1 MSDMTAVCSLPTHLF
16 LYQHLD
22 HAARCWPDRPAIRDG
37 RRALTYAGLQAE
49 ALGAAQRLADAGT
62 RPGDRVILLLGN
74 SVDFAVAYWGAVHAG
89 AVVTPISPETPV
101 EKLGWIIADCTPRV
115 VVAEPGPSDQAVLAM
130 PHDSTAVFLTPADLA
145 VRTSLVSPPCA
156 GRLIDQDLGCMIYTS
171 GSTGTPK
178 GVMLSHQN
186 LTAAA
191 RSVCTYL
198 GYRGEDRIFVTVP
211 LTFDYGMHQLT
222 MAALVGAEVIVERS
236 FGNAL
241 FTLDRMVKAG
251 TTVLPIVPTMVR
263 LIAPLADRFDLSGIR
278 LVSSTAA
285 ALHPGM
291 IDRLGDMFPGA
302 TVFSMYGL
310 TECHRCTYLPPEQL
324 QRRKGSVGIAIPNT
338 ELWVELADGTRST
351 RDATG
356 ELVIRGAT
364 VMKGYWNN
372 PEKTAQRLRP
382 GRFPGEMVLYTGDL
396 CRLDAEGF
404 LYFLA
409 RSDDVLK
416 IRGEKVAPK
425 EVEDALQSH
434 PAVSEAV
441 VFGRPDPVQ
450 GHVVCAVVT
459 FEPGRRAEMH
469 ELKAWCA
476 SRLEPVAVPQRI
488 ELRERLA
495 RNVNGKIDRAAL
507 LQDLV

>member
-1 MSDMTAVCSLPTHLF
+1 MIPTHLF
-16 LYQHLD
+16 LYQHLF
-22 HAARCWPDRPAIRDG
+22 HAASVWPDRAAVRD
-37 RRALTYAGLQAE
+37 RTRSLTFAALHRA
-49 ALGAAQRLADAGT
+49 ALGVARVLTEAGV
-62 RPGDRVILLLGN
+62 RPGDRVVLVMAN
-74 SVDFAVAYWGAVHAG
+74 TVDFAVAYWGVLYAG
-89 AVVTPISPETPV
+89 AVVTPLSPETPV
-101 EKLGWIIADCTPRV
+101 EKLGWIVADCAPAAIIAD
-115 VVAEPGPSDQAVLAM
+115 
-130 PHDSTAVFLTPADLA
+130 ADLA
-145 VRTSLVSPPCA
+145 DTVVLSLPFELSPAVVTPDQFGAVGPADIAAAPPCA

-171 GSTGTPK
+171 GSTGAPK

-186 LTAAA
+186 LVTAS

-198 GYRGEDRIFVTVP
+198 GYRADDLIFVTIP
-211 LTFDYGMHQLT
+211 LTFDYGMHQMT
-222 MAALVGAEVIVERS
+222 MAALVGAEVMIERS

-241 FTLDRMVKAG
+241 FSLDRLVKSKA
-251 TTVLPIVPTMVR
+251 TVFPIVPTMVP
-263 LIAPLADRFDLSGIR
+263 LMSPLADRFDLSGVR

-285 ALHPGM
+285 ALHPGT
-291 IDRLGDMFPGA
+291 INRLAEIFPQA

-324 QRRKGSVGIAIPNT
+324 VRRKGSVGIAIPNT
-338 ELWVELADGTRST
+338 ELWIEHADGSRHT

-372 PEKTAQRLRP
+372 PEKTAQRLKP
-382 GRFPGEMVLYTGDL
+382 GRFAGEYVLHTGDL
-396 CRLDAEGF
+396 CRLDSEGF

-425 EVEDALQSH
+425 EVEDALLTY

-441 VFGRPDPVQ
+441 AYGRPDAVQ
-450 GHVVCAVVT
+450 GHVVCAIVT
-459 FEPGRRAEMH
+459 LKPGQGVDLA

-476 SRLEPVAVPQRI
+476 TRLDPVAVPQRI
-488 ELRERLA
+488 EVRTSFA
-495 RNVNGKIDRAAL
+495 RNANGKIDRAAL
-507 LQDLV
+507 LQDLM

>member
-1 MSDMTAVCSLPTHLF
+1 MIDLPSLPTHLF

-22 HAARCWPDRPAIRDG
+22 HAARNWPERPALRDDHQALSYAMLHF
-37 RRALTYAGLQAE
+37 RAMQATQS
-49 ALGAAQRLADAGT
+49 LINAGT
-62 RPGDRVILLLGN
+62 VPGDRVILFLAN
-74 SVDFAVAYWGAVHAG
+74 SVDFAVAYWGAVCAG

-101 EKLGWIIADCTPRV
+101 EKLGWILADCTPKV
-115 VVAEPGPSDQAVLAM
+115 IIADPGLDDNAVLAL
-130 PHDSTAVFLTPADLA
+130 PQDSKATVLTPLELA
-145 VRTSLVSPPCA
+145 VETELTAAPCA

-186 LTAAA
+186 LTTAS

-198 GYRGEDRIFVTVP
+198 GYRADDRIFVTIP
-211 LTFDYGMHQLT
+211 MTFDYGMHQLT
-222 MAALVGAEVIVERS
+222 MAALVGAEVIVERT

-241 FTLDRMVKAG
+241 FTLDRMVKSAA
-251 TTVLPIVPTMVR
+251 TVFPIVPTMVQ
-263 LIAPLADRFDLSGIR
+263 LISPLADRFDLGRIR
-278 LVSSTAA
+278 LISSTAA
-285 ALHPGM
+285 ALHAEM
-291 IDRLGDMFPGA
+291 IDRLAEMFPKA
-302 TVFSMYGL
+302 VIFSMYGL
-310 TECHRCTYLPPEQL
+310 TECHRCTYLPPDQL

-338 ELWVELADGTRST
+338 ELWVELSDGTRAT

-372 PEKTAQRLRP
+372 PEKTVQRLRP
-382 GRFPGEMVLYTGDL
+382 GRYPGEMVLYTGDL
-396 CRLDAEGF
+396 CRLDADGY

-425 EVEDALQSH
+425 EVEEALHSH

-441 VFGRPDPVQ
+441 VFGRPDAMQ
-450 GHVVCAVVT
+450 GQMVCAVVT
-459 FEPGRRAEMH
+459 FKPGRTAEIA

-476 SRLEPVAVPQRI
+476 TRLEPVAVPRRI
-488 ELRERLA
+488 DLRDSLA
-495 RNVNGKIDRAAL
+495 RNQNGKIDRSAL
-507 LQDLV
+507 LQDLA